1 MEDMSP
7 DELRAK
13 MKEKGI
19 QPVRPWQEKP
29 FVISSTAGTFEA
41 YVPPEGDGKL
51 SATSKA
57 GAKQK
62 IRLLEKK
69 GRSMMAIRKI
79 RQFDEEFDPKD
90 FAEEAQQIYI
100 DTHKALTNFDKKRL
114 HQTVTERAYPLVTHQ
129 IHRSTVRWQF
139 LGSLEPPR
147 VVHARCT
154 DLISKD
160 NVFAQVTVRFH
171 TKQKPLLFPVTPA
184 SKLARR
190 IHTQIKY
197 EKEHSIEKLSSQQ
210 NGVDLSQNHHE
221 PDDHQT
227 FDVHTCPT
235 KMEGKMKA
243 LKPGLLGWEPSH
255 WREVLENIHQ
265 MRATRDAPVDLM
277 GAEKC
282 MDRDSQ
288 PEVYRFQVLISLMLS
303 SQTKD
308 QVTHAAMMKLRA
320 HGLTVDNI
328 LATDDHTLGQL
339 IYPVGFWKKKITY
352 IQKTC
357 EILKKDYSGDI
368 PPTLEEMCKLPG
380 VGPKMAHLCMDIG
393 WGKLT
398 GIGVDTHVH
407 RISNRL
413 GWTGFPT
420 KTPEE
425 TRAALESWM
434 PEEIWSDTNLLMVGF
449 GQQVCLPVSPKCSQ
463 CLNTNLCPF
472 ARNPVNRSPKKNYS
486 ILKSTAKKK

>member
-1 MEDMSP
+1 MAARIASRLAGLSLSNCTGSACLAPLSRSYYVYKDPNYKHHFNNFSFKRKNYVSKFKKDRQLKFIKVELPDLNEKAEMEDMSP

-171 TKQKPLLFPVTPA
+171 TKQTLAVYDRFGRLQHGSEVVARDVLEYVVFEKHLANTYGIWRIHDKIIPDWMPPKTPILKTYRVEETKVEEKTTPA
-184 SKLARR
+184 DEDSKEVEVV
-190 IHTQIKY
+190 TQR
-197 EKEHSIEKLSSQQ
+197 ER
-210 NGVDLSQNHHE
+210 
-221 PDDHQT
+221 
-227 FDVHTCPT
+227 
-235 KMEGKMKA
+235 
-243 LKPGLLGWEPSH
+243 PS
-255 WREVLENIHQ
+255 VSF
-265 MRATRDAPVDLM
+265 A
-277 GAEKC
+277 
-282 MDRDSQ
+282 
-288 PEVYRFQVLISLMLS
+288 
-303 SQTKD
+303 
-308 QVTHAAMMKLRA
+308 HA
-320 HGLTVDNI
+320 
-328 LATDDHTLGQL
+328 
-339 IYPVGFWKKKITY
+339 
-352 IQKTC
+352 
-357 EILKKDYSGDI
+357 
-368 PPTLEEMCKLPG
+368 
-380 VGPKMAHLCMDIG
+380 
-393 WGKLT
+393 
-398 GIGVDTHVH
+398 
-407 RISNRL
+407 
-413 GWTGFPT
+413 
-420 KTPEE
+420 
-425 TRAALESWM
+425 
-434 PEEIWSDTNLLMVGF
+434 
-449 GQQVCLPVSPKCSQ
+449 
-463 CLNTNLCPF
+463 
-472 ARNPVNRSPKKNYS
+472 
-486 ILKSTAKKK
+486 